1 MLQKLTPAAAA
12 VIVGV
17 ALLLGLLAYLK
28 VPGAAVAAVGFAT
41 SLVALF
47 TAGTKG
53 QPGFGSQ
60 PPPAM
65 SDPSELPTIPP
76 PPDGPKV

>member
-1 MLQKLTPAAAA
+1 MLQKLTPAAAI

-17 ALLLGLLAYLK
+17 AALLGVLVYLK

-41 SLVALF
+41 SLLALF

-53 QPGFGSQ
+53 APGMGSQ
-60 PPPAM
+60 MPPPG
-65 SDPSELPTIPP
+65 DPSEAETIPP
-76 PPDGPKV
+76 PPPAPKV

>member
-1 MLQKLTPAAAA
+1 MLQKLTPAAAI

-17 ALLLGLLAYLK
+17 AALLGVLVYLQ

-41 SLVALF
+41 SVVALF

-53 QPGFGSQ
+53 QPGLGSQ
-60 PPPAM
+60 APPPF
-65 SDPSELPTIPP
+65 DDGSEAPTIPP
-76 PPDGPKV
+76 PPKDPKQ

>member
-1 MLQKLTPAAAA
+1 MLQKLTPAAAI

-17 ALLLGLLAYLK
+17 AALLGVLVYLK

-41 SLVALF
+41 SIVALF

-53 QPGFGSQ
+53 APGIGSQ

-65 SDPSELPTIPP
+65 SDPSEAETIPP
-76 PPDGPKV
+76 PPPAPKA

>member
-1 MLQKLTPAAAA
+1 MFQKLTPAAAI

-17 ALLLGLLAYLK
+17 AALLGVLVYLQ

-41 SLVALF
+41 SVVALF

-53 QPGFGSQ
+53 APGIGSQ
-60 PPPAM
+60 PPPAG
-65 SDPSELPTIPP
+65 DPSEAPTIPP
-76 PPDGPKV
+76 PPPAPKV